1 MRSDDR
7 QQVAEIERELFEVM
21 DRRMAS
27 DGIARSMTALSGL
40 LGFFAN
46 ELGVSREKFLDTM
59 GTAYDAGRLR
69 HDA

>member
-1 MRSDDR
+1 MKLNDR
-7 QQVAEIERELFEVM
+7 QRVADIERELYA
-21 DRRMAS
+21 RHMAS

-59 GTAYDAGRLR
+59 ATAYDAGHLEPEGE
-69 HDA
+69 A